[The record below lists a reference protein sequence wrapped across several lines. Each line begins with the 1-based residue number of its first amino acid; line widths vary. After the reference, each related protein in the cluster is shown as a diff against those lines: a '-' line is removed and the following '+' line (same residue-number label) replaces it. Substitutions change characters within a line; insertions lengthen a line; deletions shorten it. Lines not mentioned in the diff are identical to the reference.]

1 MGQRADFSAA
11 AIFVQVVDSGSF
23 RGAARVLELPK
34 SNVSRRVAQLEQ
46 QLGARLL
53 QRTTRRL
60 QLTEV
65 GAEYYRHASVAVATL
80 LAAERAAVDVQAEP
94 RGPLRV
100 TVPINFGQLFM
111 PAVVADFLH
120 AYPQVELSLELTDRC
135 VDLVEEGHDVALRA
149 GRLPDSSL
157 IALPLRGTSL
167 VTVASPKY
175 LKTRGVPRTP
185 EELSG
190 HECLPFGLARA
201 TKWSFLRARHAPRAL
216 TAVKVSGRLAANSFP
231 VLRDAAISGL
241 GIARIPAFI
250 AIVAVQ
256 DGKLQ
261 VLLDGFESPET
272 PLHVVYPSNL
282 YVSPKVR
289 AFVAFVRAA
298 FTAPP
303 WAPAAT

>member
-1 MGQRADFSAA
+1 MGQQADFSAA

-80 LAAERAAVDVQAEP
+80 LAAERAAIDVQAEP

-111 PAVVADFLH
+111 PAVVADFLQ

-135 VDLVEEGHDVALRA
+135 VDLVDDLLPLLGGRAIYNDSPIIRYWLNLNAARAHVANDTNNFGPDVANTLM
-149 GRLPDSSL
+149 GEKP
-157 IALPLRGTSL
+157 G
-167 VTVASPKY
+167 
-175 LKTRGVPRTP
+175 
-185 EELSG
+185 
-190 HECLPFGLARA
+190 
-201 TKWSFLRARHAPRAL
+201 FLFL
-216 TAVKVSGRLAANSFP
+216 
-231 VLRDAAISGL
+231 
-241 GIARIPAFI
+241 
-250 AIVAVQ
+250 
-256 DGKLQ
+256 
-261 VLLDGFESPET
+261 
-272 PLHVVYPSNL
+272 
-282 YVSPKVR
+282 
-289 AFVAFVRAA
+289 
-298 FTAPP
+298 
-303 WAPAAT
+303 

>member
-100 TVPINFGQLFM
+100 TVPIRSEERRGGQERRSRRR
-111 PAVVADFLH
+111 PPH
-120 AYPQVELSLELTDRC
+120 RNKS
-135 VDLVEEGHDVALRA
+135 RA
-149 GRLPDSSL
+149 
-157 IALPLRGTSL
+157 
-167 VTVASPKY
+167 
-175 LKTRGVPRTP
+175 
-185 EELSG
+185 
-190 HECLPFGLARA
+190 ARA
-201 TKWSFLRARHAPRAL
+201 
-216 TAVKVSGRLAANSFP
+216 
-231 VLRDAAISGL
+231 
-241 GIARIPAFI
+241 
-250 AIVAVQ
+250 
-256 DGKLQ
+256 
-261 VLLDGFESPET
+261 
-272 PLHVVYPSNL
+272 
-282 YVSPKVR
+282 
-289 AFVAFVRAA
+289 
-298 FTAPP
+298 
-303 WAPAAT
+303 